1 MKLLGLFAGLGCSAA
16 IGDLERVRTKV
27 PRAEYKADHHHR
39 IGKVLNGHLEKA
51 HPNTKN
57 CNKFTAKELQ
67 KLQAELHAHMDDT
80 HNEIY
85 SSVQD
90 TRALRFESL
99 EAYKAHWNEMNDHAA
114 THHLVEEMQRDGHCL
129 DVVMWWVHHL
139 SEAKRQELS
148 HLVIPKMPVQRWRE
162 PIPEEGVAASA
173 VYGSSYNPSSTCLAC
188 HGGGLPW
195 QNPDNEPP
203 PLPRQVN
210 HKDRQR
216 RCDEYFADEEFDVPC
231 NACEGI
237 AGAYYGDLPD
247 HGIYV
252 DDCEILSGPEDVPK
266 KERAPTNWPAKFAV
280 EMRGADRWPRA
291 SASGNATCNFTTDCS
306 PYNKEAEGQPLP
318 PTVPVHWYA
327 SIHGLLY
334 VDHNPGQFGGGR
346 LRHESAYEFPSGEE
360 GAKRALSGRYGDRN
374 VHLTEIHVQTPEM
387 AKAGDPGVMLN
398 LNHKNI
404 SDYNAS
410 GGDDSLLDWR
420 HIPST
425 DGDCVCVPD
434 PSGLPYFEGAYD
446 NATYLG
452 RIRFT
457 PPWQE
462 TGTGDHWAR
471 KKVVADHWVKWTF
484 HMMVDIETK
493 KPVMFSSPYGGCA
506 TYGNWSVPDEMWPED
521 YNGGWKT
528 NPTRDRCF
536 DVTAAESCKP
546 YVGSSFVTV

>member
-1 MKLLGLFAGLGCSAA
+1 MKLLGLFAGLSCTVA

-27 PRAEYKADHHHR
+27 PRAGYKADDQHG
-39 IGKVLNGHLEKA
+39 IGRVLNSHLEKA

-57 CNKFTAKELQ
+57 CNEFTAKELQ
-67 KLQAELHAHMDDT
+67 DLQAELHAHLNDG

-85 SSVQD
+85 SDVQD
-90 TRALRFESL
+90 ARALRFEDL
-99 EAYKAHWNEMNDHAA
+99 EAHKAHWNEMNEHAS
-114 THHLVEEMQRDGHCL
+114 THPLVEEMQRDGHCL

-148 HLVIPKMPVQRWRE
+148 HLVIPKMPLQRWRE
-162 PIPEEGVAASA
+162 PTPEEGVAAA
-173 VYGSSYNPSSTCLAC
+173 TLYSSYYNPSSTCLAC
-188 HGGGLPW
+188 HGGGMPW

-203 PLPRQVN
+203 PYPRQVN
-210 HKDRQR
+210 HNDRKR
-216 RCDEYFADEEFDVPC
+216 RCDEYYGEAGYGEC

-237 AGAYYGDLPD
+237 AGAYYGDMPD
-247 HGIYV
+247 LGIYV
-252 DDCEILSGPEDVPK
+252 DDCEIISGPKDVPK
-266 KERAPTNWPAKFAV
+266 EERAPTNWPRKFAV

-318 PTVPVHWYA
+318 PTVPFHWYA

-334 VDHNPGQFGGGR
+334 VDHNEGQFGGGR
-346 LRHESAYEFPSGEE
+346 LRHESTYEFPSGEE
-360 GAKRALSGRYGDRN
+360 GAKRALTGRYGDRN

-387 AKAGDPGVMLN
+387 AAVGDPGVMLN
-398 LNHKNI
+398 LNHNNM

-410 GGDDSLLDWR
+410 GGDDSKLDWR
-420 HIPST
+420 RIPST

-434 PSGLPYFEGAYD
+434 PAGLPYFEGAYD

-462 TGTGDHWAR
+462 TGTGGPPTG
-471 KKVVADHWVKWTF
+471 KPVVADHWVKWTF

-493 KPVMFSSPYGGCA
+493 KPVMFSSPFGGCA
-506 TYGNWSVPDEMWPED
+506 TYGNWSVPDEMWPD
-521 YNGGWKT
+521 SYNGGWKT
-528 NPTRDRCF
+528 NPSRDKCF
-536 DVTAAESCKP
+536 DVTQTESCKP
-546 YVGSSFVTV
+546 YVQPSFVTV